1 MSLLQIFGLFKGM
14 APPLA
19 AVAFQ
24 NALLFCSYGNI
35 LRLFNKRDDGRYAI
49 RHVAFAGAV
58 SGLVQLAVI
67 CPTDLVKIKLQMQ
80 TEGTVY
86 KLVVVL
92 LGLVHWP
99 QRPEGNSLK

>member
-1 MSLLQIFGLFKGM
+1 M

-24 NALLFCSYGNI
+24 NALLFCSYGNT
-35 LRLFNKRDDGRYAI
+35 LRLFTARDDGRHAV
-49 RHVAFAGAV
+49 HQVAVAGAV

-80 TEGTVY
+80 TDSKVFFSSKFMATC
-86 KLVVVL
+86 
-92 LGLVHWP
+92 
-99 QRPEGNSLK
+99 